1 MIYILPTFLTVV
13 FFAVYGVASAFEDV
27 WRAVR
32 NTRRR
37 AR

>member
-1 MIYILPTFLTVV
+1 MIYILPSFLAVA
-13 FFAVYGVASAFEDV
+13 FFVVYGVASAFEDA